1 MGLSNAIIEHMS
13 ETANNYSLKRVQ
25 AGLIYSAVQLD
36 NNATGV
42 AYTFPMKEHCGPGMR
57 RDRKPLAGRKAAEII
72 TYLGD
77 KNLIMSSLALAAVN
91 ALLASRKLPE
101 DVSFGDVLDNLDIRN
116 GDQVCM
122 VGSFLPLLPA
132 LEKRQVKV
140 FSVDEAPK
148 PHTGPPEDVEQLL
161 SESQVAIITGTAIIN
176 NTIDRMLA
184 LARTCREVAIL
195 GASTPL
201 LKEAFADTS
210 VTCLSGI
217 RVTEPEKVFQTIG
230 EGAGFRE
237 FRKYVRKVNL
247 RLK

>member
-1 MGLSNAIIEHMS
+1 MGLSSFIIEHMS
-13 ETANNYSLKRVQ
+13 EPANNYSLKRVQ

-42 AYTFPMKEHCGPGMR
+42 AYTFPMKEHCSPGMR
-57 RDRKPLAGRKAAEII
+57 RDQKPLAGRKAVELIP
-72 TYLGD
+72 YLGD
-77 KNLIMSSLALAAVN
+77 KNLVMSSLALAAVN

-101 DVSFGDVLDNLDIRN
+101 GVSFGDVLDNLDIRK
-116 GDQVCM
+116 GDQLCM
-122 VGSFLPLLPA
+122 VGSFLPLMPA

-140 FSVDEAPK
+140 VAVDEIPK
-148 PHTGPPEDVEQLL
+148 PHTGPPEDAERLL
-161 SESQVAIITGTAIIN
+161 PESQIAIITGTAIIN

-184 LARTCREVAIL
+184 LARPCREVAVL

-217 RVTEPEKVFQTIG
+217 RVTEPEKVLQTIG

-237 FRKYVRKVNL
+237 FKKYVRKVNL

>member
-1 MGLSNAIIEHMS
+1 MGLSNSIIERMS

-57 RDRKPLAGRKAAEII
+57 RDRKPLAGKKAAEII

-77 KNLIMSSLALAAVN
+77 KNLIMSSLALATVN
-91 ALLASRKLPE
+91 ALLASEEIPE
-101 DVSFGDVLDNLDIRN
+101 GVSFGDVLDNLDIRK

-122 VGSFLPLLPA
+122 VGSFLPLLPT

-140 FSVDEAPK
+140 VAVDETPK
-148 PHTGPPEDVEQLL
+148 PHTGPPEDAEQLL
-161 SESQVAIITGTAIIN
+161 PESQVAIITGTAIIN
-176 NTIDRMLA
+176 STIDHMLT

-201 LKEAFADTS
+201 LKEAFAGTS

-217 RVTEPEKVFQTIG
+217 RVMEPEKVLQTIG
-230 EGAGFRE
+230 EGGGFRE
-237 FRKYVRKVNL
+237 FKKYVQKVNL
-247 RLK
+247 RLE